1 MKRYLFVC
9 SQNKFRSPTAEQ
21 IFSDWP
27 GLEVNSAGT
36 NSDAIQPL
44 SAELIVWADTIFV
57 MERVHR
63 NKVQRQYRRFLGG
76 KRIVCLDIPDNY
88 GFLDSALTKL
98 LNAKMARFLPMKPL
112 DERC

>member
-9 SQNKFRSPTAEQ
+9 SQSKLRSPTAEQ

-27 GLEVNSAGT
+27 GLEVDSAGT
-36 NSDAIQPL
+36 NSDAIQSL
-44 SAELIVWADTIFV
+44 SAELVVWADTIFV

-63 NKVQRQYRRFLGG
+63 NKIQRQYRRFLDG
-76 KRIVCLDIPDNY
+76 KRIICLDIPDDY
-88 GFLDSALTKL
+88 ELMDSALTKL
-98 LNAKMARFLPMKPL
+98 LNTKMARFLPMKPL